1 MRPRPFSTA
10 VAEVVFGWIALVW
23 LGLIPR
29 HPSLLFGPGAA
40 YLHGSPFQL
49 APVWTTVY
57 WWAVGLTAVNMAWRA
72 VELARGT
79 WSVPK
84 PAYELGFRAAAA
96 IPLGLLLAIPDH
108 ALLTLGPGAN
118 AAQFTD
124 ALAVINKSLFWTFAG
139 IMALT
144 VVRLIATGVRMVMAG
159 SRRREAVML

>member
-1 MRPRPFSTA
+1 MTTAAWVTLVFAALEFRATRTTIKGLELAGTRHGQWSPASLPPVESELPAGMRPRPFSTA

-23 LGLIPR
+23 LGLIPQ
-29 HPSLLFGPGAA
+29 HPSLLFGPGAP

-72 VELARGT
+72 LELARGT

-96 IPLGLLLAIPDH
+96 IFRWDYCWPFRI
-108 ALLTLGPGAN
+108 T
-118 AAQFTD
+118 
-124 ALAVINKSLFWTFAG
+124 
-139 IMALT
+139 
-144 VVRLIATGVRMVMAG
+144 RC
-159 SRRREAVML
+159 